1 MTDMNRDL
9 GAPPRRRFFRPRNI
23 VLMVLAALAVFGGG
37 LYLILSA
44 ALGPMVQSGDDFM
57 GGLANGQYERAL
69 ALTTPALRQ
78 QVGDAAGLERSVGA
92 YRPQEWSWS
101 QRSVRNSAARLEGSV
116 TYHGG
121 RTGTARLNLLQV
133 DGQWRVEG
141 FSLN

>member
-9 GAPPRRRFFRPRNI
+9 GAPPRRGFFRARNI
-23 VLMVLAALAVFGGG
+23 VLMVLAGLALFGGG

-44 ALGPMVQSGDDFM
+44 ALGPLVQSGDDFM
-57 GGLANGQYERAL
+57 RGLADGQYERAY

-92 YRPQEWSWS
+92 YRPTQWSWS
-101 QRSVRNSAARLEGSV
+101 QRSIKNSAGRLEGSV
-116 TYHGG
+116 TYGGG
-121 RTGTARLNLLQV
+121 RTGHARLNLLQV

-141 FSLN
+141 YSLN

>member
-9 GAPPRRRFFRPRNI
+9 GAPPRRRLRVWHI
-23 VLMVLAALAVFGGG
+23 VLIVLGG
-37 LYLILSA
+37 LALLGGSLYFILSA
-44 ALGPMVQSGDDFM
+44 SLGPLVQSGDDFM
-57 GGLANGQYERAL
+57 RGLADSQYERSY

-78 QVGDAAGLERSVGA
+78 QVGDAAGLERAVGA

-101 QRSVRNSAARLEGSV
+101 QRSIKNGAGRLQGSV
-116 TYHGG
+116 TYVGG
-121 RTGTARLNLLQV
+121 RAGTARLNLLQV

>member
-1 MTDMNRDL
+1 MTDLNRDL
-9 GAPPRRRFFRPRNI
+9 GAPPRRRLRAPHI
-23 VLMVLAALAVFGGG
+23 VLIVLASLAIFGGG
-37 LYLILSA
+37 LYLILSST
-44 ALGPMVQSGDDFM
+44 LGPMVQSGDDFM
-57 GGLANGQYERAL
+57 RGLADGQYERAH

-92 YRPQEWSWS
+92 YRPQQWSWS
-101 QRSVRNSAARLEGSV
+101 QRSIRNGAGRLEGSV

-141 FSLN
+141 YSLN